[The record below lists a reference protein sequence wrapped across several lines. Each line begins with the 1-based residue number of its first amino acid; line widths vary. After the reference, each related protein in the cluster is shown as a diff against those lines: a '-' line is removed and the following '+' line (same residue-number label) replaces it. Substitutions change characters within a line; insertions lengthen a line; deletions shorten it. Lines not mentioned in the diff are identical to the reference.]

1 MRFMV
6 PRAASVAICPN
17 RNAVASWC
25 HEMCS
30 GPFEIRRLQVPVPT
44 YIIYFTSRVDCRVFE
59 RAFSADMWLAN
70 DLLAL

>member
-17 RNAVASWC
+17 RDMIHSWC

-30 GPFEIRRLQVPVPT
+30 GLFYIRRMQTSVPSYAVF
-44 YIIYFTSRVDCRVFE
+44 FTSRVDCRLFE
-59 RAFSADMWLAN
+59 RAFSADMRLAN
-70 DLLAL
+70 DLTQV